1 MELSLSTREV
11 EVLGRLLS
19 NSLGDLREQVYKT
32 ENYEWRK
39 DLQQDEEILKGLLER
54 LGRPVENNV
63 SRTRVA

>member
-1 MELSLSTREV
+1 M
-11 EVLGRLLS
+11 LGRLLS